1 MSVLIGRLIAHH
13 EDPFAGMDGR
23 EAPLG
28 HWGTEGAVRGSPC
41 TFPRLHLIFVGP
53 PILTGFAGDDNRW
66 ALPISEHLSYP
77 LQGEWEEG
85 NP

>member
-1 MSVLIGRLIAHH
+1 MSVLIGCLIAHH

-28 HWGTEGAVRGSPC
+28 HCGTEGAVGGSPY
-41 TFPRLHLIFVGP
+41 RSLSLHLILVGS
-53 PILTGFAGDDNRW
+53 PILTRFAGDNNRW
-66 ALPISEHLSYP
+66 TLPISEHLSHP
-77 LQGEWEEG
+77 LQRELEDA